1 MQNQTRFKEVIIP
14 SSHVRLLNVTH
25 HEIQIRNSIVHS
37 LDDIIN
43 TSNGVQRLE
52 TLTLIESLVY
62 SLRRILHDNHFQ
74 LNNQFITNYE
84 REFGTQHTTTAQS
97 NPSQSY
103 VNFNAGSQAPAT
115 TTTTSAS
122 STQQCIQNPA
132 SPITLERRTHKH

>member
-14 SSHVRLLNVTH
+14 SSNVRLLNVTH
-25 HEIQIRNSIVHS
+25 HDLQIRNSIVHS

-52 TLTLIESLVY
+52 SLNMIENFVY

-74 LNNQFITNYE
+74 LNNHFITNYE
-84 REFGTQHTTTAQS
+84 REFGTQQSATAQS

-103 VNFNAGSQAPAT
+103 VNFNNSSEAT
-115 TTTTSAS
+115 VTPTTASTT
-122 STQQCIQNPA
+122 STQQCIPNTT
-132 SPITLERRTHKH
+132 SPITLQRRDPKH